1 MTHHAGQVQLPGQVS
16 GAAFL
21 GSLFTKKGALK
32 KLRARVIAKAKGKSK
47 AKPGTHRPK
56 NQPSVSFF
64 LIFILVGAV
73 ESTFLSFFTF
83 WWFEARFGPS
93 VYREMIGKWE
103 Q

>member
-64 LIFILVGAV
+64 FNFYFGRGGRVDIFVIFYILVV
-73 ESTFLSFFTF
+73 
-83 WWFEARFGPS
+83 
-93 VYREMIGKWE
+93 
-103 Q
+103 